1 MYQFSIEDFSTFA
14 KLSINDF
21 RDLASFTLKILP
33 QFQESKAS
41 FCHFI
46 FQLPT
51 CSRVYTSFLM
61 SLLEFAQDSTSQ

>member
-33 QFQESKAS
+33 QFQELIE
-41 FCHFI
+41 F
-46 FQLPT
+46 LP
-51 CSRVYTSFLM
+51 FHLPIAHM
-61 SLLEFAQDSTSQ
+61 LKSLLKLSYEFA